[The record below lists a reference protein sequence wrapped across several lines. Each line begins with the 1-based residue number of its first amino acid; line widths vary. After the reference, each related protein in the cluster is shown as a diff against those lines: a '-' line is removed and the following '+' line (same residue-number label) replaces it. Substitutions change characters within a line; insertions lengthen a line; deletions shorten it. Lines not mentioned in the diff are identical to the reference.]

1 VNETQV
7 SKTVFSHLNYD
18 YNNNFKDIKTRNTYI
33 MAEYKQAWIGLCL
46 GKATKG
52 YETTNLKNWQFVF
65 TDVY

>member
-1 VNETQV
+1 
-7 SKTVFSHLNYD
+7 
-18 YNNNFKDIKTRNTYI
+18 

-65 TDVY
+65 TDVYWVREVPRTIT